1 MDQRFTSVNGTN
13 GRDDFRGIRVFEEI
27 ARVPL
32 KASERRHENICPIF
46 LLILGQNCPILKTMK
61 GKQFIDKVFEI
72 GHARGIPVRL
82 DAKRGKGSHVTLY
95 YGTRKTIVKD
105 RRKEIPPGLL
115 SAMLHQLGLHRD
127 DVR

>member
-1 MDQRFTSVNGTN
+1 
-13 GRDDFRGIRVFEEI
+13 
-27 ARVPL
+27 
-32 KASERRHENICPIF
+32 
-46 LLILGQNCPILKTMK
+46 MK

-72 GHARGIPVRL
+72 GRARGIPVRL

-105 RRKEIPPGLL
+105 HRKEISPGLL